1 MTQIRVKQA
10 LNTFN
15 LLLVATFLVLALYSA
30 LGQQIFP
37 FVGQYRVALQNYV
50 SEQLQSR
57 VEIRHLSGDM
67 HILTPSVHIEGI
79 SMGDKN
85 SPVLSIAAVDA
96 VLDPRLSLLNLT
108 PVFTSVRLSGVSI
121 KIEPAKNKLED
132 KTNLVGESSD
142 GIRRFV
148 ESLLL
153 QQHLELN
160 NVTIDFPL
168 EGQMQTLAFDH
179 LVMTG
184 DGFSRLMTG
193 SVSYGTEST
202 IQTGFR
208 LFTQGSPYNLEEFY
222 ARGHMNLP
230 KLDVNYWL
238 QKLLQIDAFDEF
250 NSSSKLNFEFKQGLL
265 NYAKLTASSPK
276 VSINE
281 NKAFEN
287 VESEIWL
294 KQNNVDTW
302 SLWLGRGSFT
312 LNNIDWQ
319 LNDVAIKVSRTL
331 QGNRWQGFVNDMDL
345 EYLQGLLTALDIVPQ
360 NIKNM
365 LSDINATGV
374 LKQFSV
380 ILQQQDKKPPQV
392 TLAGKLSNVS
402 VNTYLGIPKLENVS
416 GVLAANKHS
425 GRLQLNGKD
434 SLVYLS
440 NVYDHALH
448 IEESQGQID
457 WFIAEH
463 QTHVSAKG
471 LNLQAKDVGLVKGGF
486 QIWAPKALKN
496 NTSLELNLSF
506 ADVDVLAHEK
516 LIPKNAVPSLQEWL
530 GDNIKYGQVKDGLF
544 YLYADFD
551 KEDISSQL
559 QLYLNAENSALTY
572 LDEWPIVN
580 QAQGQLFIDN
590 DAVLGSFSSGTTLGG
605 DINQLQLL
613 YKDDVLWLDGGVM
626 GDTKGLFSYLQTTP
640 LKDAVDNVFENWV
653 IDGRHFSELSLKIP
667 LVGDDPIL
675 TELHADLSQSH
686 MDIKDLDLAFKYIN
700 GQISYSTKKGLN
712 AGSLTA
718 NFWQRPFNVAIES
731 NVEEKHSKTDV
742 IFNGSVGVSA
752 LKQWLKTPFI
762 KPISGEAAVSGRFI
776 LDTDKDAFT
785 GVKITSD
792 MKGVSVDLPEPFKK
806 LDQKGTPF
814 NAQIELKDG
823 QDISLVYG
831 DKAGVFM
838 KLKDGALFSGN
849 VLAPMA
855 DDKTKFSE
863 VEGFFV
869 DAALETLMV
878 NKWLDTWNDIEKE
891 KSRYPSDGKAENPL
905 KVIKLS
911 SNSIVYGEQDFKDV
925 NSSIKHDNGTWNINI
940 DAPVAKGLLRYE
952 PDAPLALDLDYFHW
966 PAVTS
971 DDSNNPE
978 GEQKEKDLLAQVR
991 PHEFP
996 ALNLNVDEIYVGN
1009 TNYGRWNMMVQPLAQ
1024 GVHFKNID
1032 GFIKELGVKGDIHW
1046 VKPVISKAKQ
1056 KTLGKKEFTEVNL
1069 ALSSRN
1075 LAGIQSAWR
1084 SKPAVE
1090 AKRSNVNLS
1099 INWPASPARFD
1110 IKEAKGDIAVHLRD
1124 GRFLE
1129 AGEANALSAFG
1140 ILNFSA
1146 IGRRLRLD
1154 FTDVYESG
1162 LHFDDVK
1169 GKATIEDGLIT
1180 IVDTLNVEG
1189 PSAKFSASGT
1199 VNTLNKELNQE
1210 LSVTFPLSSTLPF
1223 VAILAGFA
1231 PPVAASLFLGE
1242 RLVGDKIERFTSA
1255 TYELTGSWDEPSLKL
1270 KKRFDNDI
1278 EGKKEK
1284 TFWHRMKDVFGVG
1297 D

>member
-1 MTQIRVKQA
+1 MTQHRVKQA

-37 FVGQYRVALQNYV
+37 FVGQYRVALQNYI

-57 VEIRHLSGDM
+57 VEIRQLSGDM

-79 SMGDKN
+79 SMGDETD
-85 SPVLSIAAVDA
+85 PILSIAAVDA

-121 KIEPAKNKLED
+121 KIDPSQKKSVGPTD
-132 KTNLVGESSD
+132 LVEESGD
-142 GIRRFV
+142 GVRRFV

-160 NVTIDFPL
+160 NVSIDFPL
-168 EGQMQTLAFDH
+168 EGQMQTLALDH
-179 LVMTG
+179 LVMIG

-193 SVSYGTEST
+193 SVHYGKEST

-230 KLDVNYWL
+230 KLDVNYWI
-238 QKLLQIDAFDEF
+238 QKLFQLDVFDEF

-281 NKAFEN
+281 NKSFEN

-302 SLWLGRGSFT
+302 SLWLGNGSFT

-319 LNDVAIKVSRTL
+319 LNDVAIKVSHTL
-331 QGNRWQGFVNDMDL
+331 QGNRWQGFVNNMDL
-345 EYLQGLLTALDIVPQ
+345 DYLQGLLAALDVVPEK
-360 NIKNM
+360 IKNI
-365 LSDINATGV
+365 LTDINATGV

-380 ILQQQDKKPPQV
+380 ILQQQEKSSPQI
-392 TLAGKLSNVS
+392 TLAGELDNVS
-402 VNTYLGIPKLENVS
+402 IDSYIGIPKLENVS

-425 GRLQLNGKD
+425 GRIQLNGKD
-434 SLVYLS
+434 TSVYLDS
-440 NVYDHALH
+440 VYDHALF
-448 IEESQGQID
+448 IEDSKGQID
-457 WFIAEH
+457 WFIEKH

-471 LNLQAKDVGLVKGGF
+471 LNLRAKDVGLVKGGF
-486 QIWAPKALKN
+486 QIWAPNGLID

-506 ADVDVLAHEK
+506 SDVDLLAHKK
-516 LIPKNAVPSLQEWL
+516 LIPKSAVPSLQVWL
-530 GDNIKYGQVKDGLF
+530 NDNIKYGQVKEGLF

-551 KEDISSQL
+551 KEKPLSQL

-572 LDEWPIVN
+572 LDEWPGVD
-580 QAQGQLFIDN
+580 QAQGHLFIDN
-590 DAVLGSFSSGTTLGG
+590 ELLVGSFSSGTTLGG
-605 DINQLQLL
+605 DINQLQLI
-613 YKDDVLWLDGGVM
+613 YENDVLWLDGGLM

-640 LKDAVDNVFENWV
+640 LKDELDNVFENWEV
-653 IDGRHFSELSLKIP
+653 DGRHFSELSLKVP
-667 LVGDDPIL
+667 LSGEDEIL

-686 MDIKDLDLAFKYIN
+686 MNIKDLGLAFNFIN
-700 GQISYSTKKGLN
+700 GQIAYSSKKGLN
-712 AGSLTA
+712 SDSLTA
-718 NFWQRPFNVAIES
+718 NFWQRPFTVSMSSIVNDGDL
-731 NVEEKHSKTDV
+731 KTD
-742 IFNGSVGVSA
+742 ILFDGSVEMPV
-752 LKQWLKTPFI
+752 LKQWLKLPVMQPF
-762 KPISGEAAVSGRFI
+762 SGSSSVNGRFI
-776 LDTDKDAFT
+776 VDTSKDSFT
-785 GVKITSD
+785 GLKVSSN
-792 MKGVSVDLPEPFKK
+792 MKGISVDLPAPFKK
-806 LDQKGTPF
+806 SNQEEIPF
-814 NAQIELKDG
+814 TAEIALNSG
-823 QDISLVYG
+823 QDVSLLYG
-831 DKAGVFM
+831 DKAGLFM
-838 KLKDGALFSGN
+838 QLKNGSLFSCN
-849 VLAPMA
+849 VITPINKKSN
-855 DDKTKFSE
+855 DSNFSSE
-863 VEGFFV
+863 EGFFV
-869 DAALETLMV
+869 DAKIESLVVEDWLEV
-878 NKWLDTWNDIEKE
+878 WDKIESESRNFPSAE
-891 KSRYPSDGKAENPL
+891 KTKNPIKKIELSADSVSYAEQ
-905 KVIKLS
+905 V
-911 SNSIVYGEQDFKDV
+911 FKQVD
-925 NSSIKHDNGTWNINI
+925 SEIGYENGNWNII
-940 DAPVAKGLLRYE
+940 LDAPVAKGLVKYD
-952 PDAPLALDLDYFHW
+952 PKAPIKIDLEYFHW
-966 PAVTS
+966 PAM
-971 DDSNNPE
+971 DSSE
-978 GEQKEKDLLAQVR
+978 EEVSSTEKVDALAEIK
-991 PHEFP
+991 PYEFP
-996 ALNLNVDEIYVGN
+996 KLDLNVDEVYIGS
-1009 TNYGRWNMMVQPLAQ
+1009 TNYGRWNMLVEPLAQ

-1032 GFIKELGVKGDIHW
+1032 GFIKELSVKGDVHW
-1046 VKPVISKAKQ
+1046 VKPIISKSKQ
-1056 KTLGKKEFTEVNL
+1056 RDLGKKEFTEVNL

-1075 LAGIQSAWR
+1075 LSGIQAAWR
-1084 SKPAVE
+1084 SKPVIE
-1090 AKRSNVNLS
+1090 AEKSNINVSL
-1099 INWPASPARFD
+1099 NWPASPASFD
-1110 IKEAKGDIAVHLRD
+1110 IKKAKGEIAIHLKD

-1154 FTDVYESG
+1154 FTDIYESG

-1169 GKATIEDGLIT
+1169 GKATMENGLIT
-1180 IVDTLNVEG
+1180 IVDTLNIDG
-1189 PSAKFSASGT
+1189 PSAKFAASGT

-1231 PPVAASLFLGE
+1231 PPVAASLFVGE
-1242 RLVGDKIERFTSA
+1242 RLVGDEIERFTSA

-1278 EGKKEK
+1278 EGKKDK

>member
-1 MTQIRVKQA
+1 MTQHRVKQA

-50 SEQLQSR
+50 SEKLQSR
-57 VEIRHLSGDM
+57 VEIRQLSGDM

-79 SMGDKN
+79 SMGDED
-85 SPVLSIAAVDA
+85 SPILSIAAVDA

-121 KIEPAKNKLED
+121 KIDPSQQAVD
-132 KTNLVGESSD
+132 KSD
-142 GIRRFV
+142 VTEENGDGVRRFV

-160 NVTIDFPL
+160 NVSIDFPL
-168 EGQMQTLAFDH
+168 EGEMQTLALDH

-193 SVSYGTEST
+193 SVHYGKESA
-202 IQTGFR
+202 IETGFR

-230 KLDVNYWL
+230 KLDVNYWIK
-238 QKLLQIDAFDEF
+238 KLFQLDVFDEF

-265 NYAKLTASSPK
+265 NYAKLTATSAK

-281 NKAFEN
+281 NKSFEN

-302 SLWLGRGSFT
+302 SLWLGSGSFT

-331 QGNRWQGFVNDMDL
+331 QGNRWQGFVEKMDL
-345 EYLQGLLTALDIVPQ
+345 DYLQGLLAALDVVPEK
-360 NIKNM
+360 IKSV
-365 LSDINATGV
+365 LTDINATGV
-374 LKQFSV
+374 LRRFSV
-380 ILQQQDKKPPQV
+380 ILQQQEKSPSQI
-392 TLAGKLSNVS
+392 TLAGELDNVS
-402 VNTYLGIPKLENVS
+402 VDTYLGIPKLENVS

-425 GRLQLNGKD
+425 GRIQLNGKD
-434 SLVYLS
+434 TSVYLDS
-440 NVYDHALH
+440 VYDHALF
-448 IEESQGQID
+448 IEDSKGQID
-457 WFIAEH
+457 WFIEKH

-471 LNLQAKDVGLVKGGF
+471 LDLKAKDVGVVKGGF
-486 QIWAPKALKN
+486 QIWAPNGLIKN
-496 NTSLELNLSF
+496 TALELNLSF
-506 ADVDVLAHEK
+506 SDVDLLAHKK
-516 LIPKNAVPSLQEWL
+516 LIPRNAVPSLQVWL
-530 GDNIKYGQVKDGLF
+530 NENIKYGQVKDGLF

-551 KEDISSQL
+551 KERPLSQL

-572 LDEWPIVN
+572 LEDWPGVD
-580 QAQGQLFIDN
+580 QAQGHLFIDN
-590 DAVLGSFSSGTTLGG
+590 DLLVGSFSSGTTLGG
-605 DINQLQLL
+605 DVNQLKLI
-613 YKDDVLWLDGGVM
+613 YEDDVLWLDGGLM

-640 LKDAVDNVFENWV
+640 LKNSIDNIFENWEV
-653 IDGRHFSELSLKIP
+653 DGRHFSELSLKVP
-667 LVGDDPIL
+667 LSGEGDIL

-686 MDIKDLDLAFKYIN
+686 MNIKDLDLAFNFIN
-700 GQISYSTKKGLN
+700 GKISYSSKQGLN
-712 AGSLTA
+712 SESLTA
-718 NFWQRPFNVAIES
+718 NFWQRPFNISMSSSVNADDL
-731 NVEEKHSKTDV
+731 KTD
-742 IFNGSVGVSA
+742 ILFDGSVEMPI
-752 LKQWLKTPFI
+752 LKQWLKLSLMQPF
-762 KPISGEAAVSGRFI
+762 SGTSSVNGRFI
-776 LDTDKDAFT
+776 VDTSKDSFT
-785 GVKITSD
+785 GLKVSSN
-792 MKGVSVDLPEPFKK
+792 MKGISVDLPAPFKK
-806 LDQKGTPF
+806 LKQDEVPF
-814 NAQIELKDG
+814 TAEIALNDG
-823 QDISLVYG
+823 QDISLYYG
-831 DKAGVFM
+831 DKASLFM
-838 KLKDGALFSGN
+838 KLKSGSLFSGN
-849 VLAPMA
+849 VVAPVER
-855 DDKTKFSE
+855 DSDKSNFSM

-869 DAALETLMV
+869 DAKVDSLVTEDWLEV
-878 NKWLDTWNDIEKE
+878 WSRIENE
-891 KSRYPSDGKAENPL
+891 SSNYPSAKKANNP
-905 KVIKLS
+905 IKKIELS
-911 SNSIVYGEQDFKDV
+911 ADSISYAEQTFKQV
-925 NSSIKHDNGTWNINI
+925 NSQIEYLNGSWDINL
-940 DAPVAKGLLRYE
+940 DAPVAKGLVRYT
-952 PDAPLALDLDYFHW
+952 PQSPVKIDLDYFHW
-966 PAVTS
+966 PAISPS
-971 DDSNNPE
+971 DEELSNTE
-978 GEQKEKDLLAQVR
+978 TDDVLAEIK

-996 ALNLNVDEIYVGN
+996 KLELNVDEVYVGS
-1009 TNYGRWNMMVQPLAQ
+1009 TNYGRWNMLVEPLAQ
-1024 GVHFKNID
+1024 GVHLKNID
-1032 GFIKELGVKGDIHW
+1032 GFIKELSVKGDVHW
-1046 VKPVISKAKQ
+1046 VKPVISKKKQ
-1056 KTLGKKEFTEVNL
+1056 KDLGKKEFTEVNL

-1075 LAGIQSAWR
+1075 LSGIQAAWR
-1084 SKPAVE
+1084 SKPVIE
-1090 AKRSNVNLS
+1090 AEKSNINVSL
-1099 INWPASPARFD
+1099 NWPASPASFD
-1110 IKEAKGDIAVHLRD
+1110 VKKAKGEIAIQLKD

-1154 FTDVYESG
+1154 FTDIYESG

-1169 GKATIEDGLIT
+1169 GQATMENGLIT
-1180 IVDTLNVEG
+1180 IVDTLNIDG
-1189 PSAKFSASGT
+1189 PSAKFAASGT

-1231 PPVAASLFLGE
+1231 PPVAASLFVGE
-1242 RLVGDKIERFTSA
+1242 RLVGDEIERFTSA

-1278 EGKKEK
+1278 EGKKDK

>member
-1 MTQIRVKQA
+1 MTQHRVKQA

-30 LGQQIFP
+30 LGQQVFP
-37 FVGQYRVALQNYV
+37 FVGQYRVALQNYI

-57 VEIRHLSGDM
+57 VEIRQLSGDM

-79 SMGDKN
+79 SMGDEN
-85 SPVLSIAAVDA
+85 DPILSIAAVDA

-121 KIEPAKNKLED
+121 KIDPSQKKSVDPTDLTE
-132 KTNLVGESSD
+132 ESGD

-160 NVTIDFPL
+160 NVSIDFPL
-168 EGQMQTLAFDH
+168 EGQMQTLVLDH

-193 SVSYGTEST
+193 SVHYGKEST

-230 KLDVNYWL
+230 KLDVNYWI
-238 QKLLQIDAFDEF
+238 QKLFQLDVFDEF

-281 NKAFEN
+281 NKSFEN

-302 SLWLGRGSFT
+302 SLWLGSGSFT
-312 LNNIDWQ
+312 LNNIDWK
-319 LNDVAIKVSRTL
+319 LNDVAIKVSHTL
-331 QGNRWQGFVNDMDL
+331 QGNRWQGFVNNMDL
-345 EYLQGLLTALDIVPQ
+345 DYLQGLLAALDVVPEK
-360 NIKNM
+360 IKNI
-365 LSDINATGV
+365 LTDINATGV

-380 ILQQQDKKPPQV
+380 ILQQQEQSSPQI
-392 TLAGKLSNVS
+392 TLAGELDNVS
-402 VNTYLGIPKLENVS
+402 IDSYIGIPKLENVS

-425 GRLQLNGKD
+425 GRIQLNGKD
-434 SLVYLS
+434 TSVYLD
-440 NVYDHALH
+440 NVYDHALF
-448 IEESQGQID
+448 IEDSKGQID
-457 WFIAEH
+457 WFIEKH

-471 LNLQAKDVGLVKGGF
+471 LNLRAKDVGLVKGGF
-486 QIWAPKALKN
+486 QIWAPNGLID

-506 ADVDVLAHEK
+506 SDVDLLAHKK
-516 LIPKNAVPSLQEWL
+516 LIPKSVVPSLQVWL
-530 GDNIKYGQVKDGLF
+530 NDNIKYGQVKEGLF

-551 KEDISSQL
+551 KEKPLSQL

-572 LDEWPIVN
+572 LDEWPGVD
-580 QAQGQLFIDN
+580 QAQGHLFIDN
-590 DAVLGSFSSGTTLGG
+590 DLLVGSFSSGTTLGG
-605 DINQLQLL
+605 DINQLQLI
-613 YKDDVLWLDGGVM
+613 YENDVLWLDGGLM

-640 LKDAVDNVFENWV
+640 LKDALDNVFENWEV
-653 IDGRHFSELSLKIP
+653 DGRHFSELSLKVP
-667 LVGDDPIL
+667 LSGEDEIL

-686 MDIKDLDLAFKYIN
+686 MNIKDLDLAFNFIN
-700 GQISYSTKKGLN
+700 GQIAYTSKKGLN
-712 AGSLTA
+712 SDSLTA
-718 NFWQRPFNVAIES
+718 NFWQRPFQVSMSSLVNDGDL
-731 NVEEKHSKTDV
+731 KTD
-742 IFNGSVGVSA
+742 ILFDGSVEMPV
-752 LKQWLKTPFI
+752 LKQWLKLPIMQPF
-762 KPISGEAAVSGRFI
+762 SGSASVNGRFI
-776 LDTDKDAFT
+776 VDTSKDSFT
-785 GVKITSD
+785 GLKVSSN
-792 MKGVSVDLPEPFKK
+792 MKGISVDLPVPFKK
-806 LDQKGTPF
+806 SNQEEIPF
-814 NAQIELKDG
+814 TAEIALNSG
-823 QDISLVYG
+823 QDVSLLYG
-831 DKAGVFM
+831 DKAGLFM
-838 KLKDGALFSGN
+838 QLKNGSLFSGN
-849 VLAPMA
+849 VIAPIN
-855 DDKTKFSE
+855 KKLNNSNFSLE
-863 VEGFFV
+863 EGFFV
-869 DAALETLMV
+869 DAKVESLVIEDWLEV
-878 NKWLDTWNDIEKE
+878 WDKIESE
-891 KSRYPSDGKAENPL
+891 SRNFPSTGKTKNPIKKIELSADSVSYAEQ
-905 KVIKLS
+905 V
-911 SNSIVYGEQDFKDV
+911 FKQVD
-925 NSSIKHDNGTWNINI
+925 SEIGYENGNWNIVL
-940 DAPVAKGLLRYE
+940 DAPVAKGLVKYD
-952 PDAPLALDLDYFHW
+952 PKAPIKIDLEYFHW
-966 PAVTS
+966 PAM
-971 DDSNNPE
+971 DSSE
-978 GEQKEKDLLAQVR
+978 EDVSSTEKVDALAEIK
-991 PHEFP
+991 PYEFP
-996 ALNLNVDEIYVGN
+996 ELDLNVDEVYIGS
-1009 TNYGRWNMMVQPLAQ
+1009 TNYGRWNMLVEPLAQ

-1032 GFIKELGVKGDIHW
+1032 GFIKELSVKGDVHW
-1046 VKPVISKAKQ
+1046 VKPIISKSKQ
-1056 KTLGKKEFTEVNL
+1056 RDLGKKEFTEVNL

-1075 LAGIQSAWR
+1075 LSGIQAAWR
-1084 SKPAVE
+1084 SKPVIE
-1090 AKRSNVNLS
+1090 AKKSNINVSL
-1099 INWPASPARFD
+1099 NWPASPASFD
-1110 IKEAKGDIAVHLRD
+1110 IKKAKGEMAIQLKD

-1154 FTDVYESG
+1154 FTDIYESG

-1169 GKATIEDGLIT
+1169 GKATMENGLIT
-1180 IVDTLNVEG
+1180 IVDTLNIDG
-1189 PSAKFSASGT
+1189 PSAKFAASGT

-1231 PPVAASLFLGE
+1231 PPVAASLFVGE
-1242 RLVGDKIERFTSA
+1242 RLVGDEIERFTSA

-1278 EGKKEK
+1278 EGKKDK

-1297 D
+1297 G